1 MTDNQI
7 SAAAQTPMPRS
18 TPTPAPAHGSTW
30 ADAVDPMPVAD
41 TSLLPIAEQPTVAAD
56 KMVQRVAQAAHA
68 TIDRLAD
75 QAAPAVRQLATSASS
90 AEVALQAKADQLR
103 QTGLEWSEGL
113 RSAVRQNPLA
123 SVLGALALGALVAR
137 ITR

>member
-18 TPTPAPAHGSTW
+18 TLTPAPAHGSTW

-90 AEVALQAKADQLR
+90 AEFVLQAKADQLR

>member
-18 TPTPAPAHGSTW
+18 TPTPTHGSTW

-41 TSLLPIAEQPTVAAD
+41 TSLLPPAEQATVAAD
-56 KMVQRVAQAAHA
+56 KMVQKVAQAAHA

-90 AEVALQAKADQLR
+90 AEVVLQAKADQLR
-103 QTGLEWSEGL
+103 QTGLDWSEGL

-123 SVLGALALGALVAR
+123 SVVGALALGALVAR